1 MQSHYMRIR
10 GWQPSWP
17 FCSNCKQ
24 NLSCFKKRMATS
36 KKKTN
41 PKTVKSK
48 LLIEWIFP
56 QNICQLS
63 IAEQSLQRLN
73 NLYPNNRCNRG
84 YQNIMIKQHVTMT
97 ACELQLLEII
107 RSRKLGCP
115 HAAEILNVGR
125 KLEFF
130 SFNFRAR
137 RCRTVF
143 LNLHSVSSDQF
154 N

>member
-1 MQSHYMRIR
+1 
-10 GWQPSWP
+10 
-17 FCSNCKQ
+17 
-24 NLSCFKKRMATS
+24 MATS
-36 KKKTN
+36 KKKRN
-41 PKTVKSK
+41 PKTVKPR
-48 LLIEWIFP
+48 LLTERFFP
-56 QNICQLS
+56 QNNCQLS

-73 NLYPNNRCNRG
+73 NLHANNRCNRG

-97 ACELQLLEII
+97 VCEMQLLQII
-107 RSRKLGCP
+107 RSRKLGFP

-143 LNLHSVSSDQF
+143 FNLHFSSDQF